1 MVISK
6 VTYQTS
12 HIEFDQETL
21 KISITKDN
29 VEWKWADSYQPY
41 FFYQGEKIYFKEA
54 KEKVHNTWKTG
65 VGKGIRSR
73 YGKFYIGNKELKLE
87 IETIIWIEY
96 STEDIHFEIIPIVD
110 QEGIGEIYWPGHME
124 FAEYQEDWYS
134 VLNVLQGIILPNTWQ
149 HEVSKV
155 NFEGQLCSTAAYMPW
170 WGQIKPDGGYI
181 AICNQPWDAAYQI
194 KHPANGPYTYIGIRW
209 LPSMGTINY
218 KRTMTYSF
226 ISQCDYN
233 DLCKRYRLYAKE
245 KGLLVTLKEKA
256 AKNPLVD
263 KLIGSAIV
271 HTGIKTHIAPESRY
285 YNQEEPEKNDH
296 MTSFYTRIE
305 QIRKLKTKGL
315 GKVYVHL
322 DGWGEPGYDNQHP
335 DYLPACRAAGGWE
348 GMKALSDEMKALNY
362 MFAIHDQYRDYYF
375 DAKTFD
381 REFAMRNVDGTIP
394 DFSRWAGGHQTY
406 LCASQAPLYVKRNFE
421 ELFQHGIKLEG
432 TYLDVFTCNEGDECI
447 HPWHR
452 MSRKECFEYR
462 LACFNYLLSRGILP
476 SSEEVVDWAIP
487 SLVLAH
493 YGPYDFM
500 LEPQDAPRKGIP
512 TPLFNLVYHDCVV
525 LPWLMDKKDKEDYML
540 YALLNGGAAYVN
552 MEVEEELLEQEIA
565 RYREV
570 AKVQEVVAKS
580 EMLKHEF
587 INKDYSRQKV
597 IYDNGIEIEIDLKE
611 NSYKILNRH

>member
-1 MVISK
+1 MEWIKMVIDK

-12 HIEFDQETL
+12 HIDFDIETL
-21 KISITKDN
+21 KIIITKDD
-29 VEWKWADSYQPY
+29 VEWRWADDYQPY
-41 FFYQGEKIYFKEA
+41 FIYQEEKIYFKDA
-54 KEKVHNTWKTG
+54 REKVHKEWQTG
-65 VGKGIRSR
+65 VGKGIRSH
-73 YGKFYIGNKELKLE
+73 YSDFYVGTEVLKLQ

-96 STEDIHFEIIPIVD
+96 STEDIHFEILPIVD
-110 QEGIGEIYWPGHME
+110 QPGIAEIYWPGHME
-124 FAEYQEDWYS
+124 FNTYQEDWYS
-134 VLNVLQGIILPNTWQ
+134 VLNVLQGLILPNTWAN
-149 HEVSKV
+149 EVSKI
-155 NFEGQLCSTAAYMPW
+155 NFQGQLCSTAAYMPW
-170 WGQIKPDGGYI
+170 WGQIKPEGGYI
-181 AICNQPWDAAYQI
+181 AICNEPWDAAYQI
-194 KHPANGPYTYIGIRW
+194 QHPENGPYTHVGIRW

-226 ISQCDYN
+226 MSQCNHN

-245 KGLLVTLKEKA
+245 RGLLVTLKEKA

-285 YNQEEPEKNDH
+285 YNHEEPEKNDH
-296 MTSFYTRIE
+296 MTSFYSRIE
-305 QIRKLKTKGL
+305 QIHKLKNKGL
-315 GKVYVHL
+315 EKVYVHL

-335 DYLPACRAAGGWE
+335 DYLPACIEAGGWE
-348 GMKALSDEMKALNY
+348 GMKSLSDTLKDLNY

-381 REFAMRNVDGTIP
+381 KEFAMQNVDGTIP

-421 ELFQHGIKLEG
+421 ELFRHGIALEG

-452 MSRKECFEYR
+452 MTRKECFEYR

-476 SSEEVVDWAIP
+476 SSEEVVDWAMP

-500 LEPQDAPRKGIP
+500 LE
-512 TPLFNLVYHDCVV
+512 
-525 LPWLMDKKDKEDYML
+525 
-540 YALLNGGAAYVN
+540 
-552 MEVEEELLEQEIA
+552 
-565 RYREV
+565 
-570 AKVQEVVAKS
+570 
-580 EMLKHEF
+580 
-587 INKDYSRQKV
+587 
-597 IYDNGIEIEIDLKE
+597 
-611 NSYKILNRH
+611 